1 MSIYAELLH
10 EGIDHT
16 VAAKLAAQHTELNS
30 LADALELA
38 GARKPIQLAIYL
50 RNK

>member
-10 EGIDHT
+10 EGIEPT
-16 VAAKLAAQHTELNS
+16 VAAELASQHNETIG

-38 GARKPIQLAIYL
+38 GATNPIQLAIYL
-50 RNK
+50 LKK